1 MSLTDVLNGLS
12 GESKKSFLESLLSR
26 TSTLSDDDSN
36 LATTSA
42 LEINVGLG
50 VQYLR
55 AKGKDGE
62 AITALEEHE
71 KYIAAAELCID
82 LNMKDRAVNNFE
94 RAGGFNNIKRAVEV
108 HLGVEYTIPNLYGE
122 IKGRIDGLERAEKHI
137 DAADIS
143 KRHGMI
149 MRAIENYRQGGNNQ
163 EADRLSNVSD
173 IVKAAKVWE
182 NGGYPI
188 EACNLLSI
196 NDLNQELA
204 ATQERAGYFVSA
216 GSTYE
221 RLGDLDSAV
230 RLYKQA
236 KFDHGV
242 ERILRNQGREDELV
256 VYWEETGNKPKL
268 ARHFEEKDPAQ
279 AAVFYTQLNDFR
291 KASDCLVRAKKPV
304 IAIELL
310 VEKELYEDALKIRE
324 AIKDLDGLDQ
334 AKISRLT
341 IKCYQELSP
350 RYEVSNPEKALKFY
364 SKLNDQD
371 GVRRVAIPLMNQA
384 AAIGDFPSAARYAL
398 MIGDNNKAQIF
409 EGANLL
415 LNPSPQS

>member
-1 MSLTDVLNGLS
+1 MNNLPAGK
-12 GESKKSFLESLLSR
+12 EQFLE
-26 TSTLSDDDSN
+26 N
-36 LATTSA
+36 LIPSVGILNDVDFDVVLKAAS
-42 LEINVGLG
+42 EFGVGLH
-50 VQYLR
+50 VKYLLAR
-55 AKGKDGE
+55 GKGEE
-62 AITALEEHE
+62 AITALEEAGEH
-71 KYIAAAELCID
+71 INAAELCIE
-82 LNMKDRAVNNFE
+82 LRMKDRAVNNFE
-94 RAGGFNNIKRAVEV
+94 RAGSFGNIKRAVEV
-108 HLGVEYTIPNLYGE
+108 HLGIEYTIPNLYGE
-122 IKGRIDGLERAEKHI
+122 IKERIDGLERAEKYI
-137 DAADIS
+137 DAIDLS
-143 KRHGMI
+143 KRYGMI